1 MKFSDLTSERLTE
14 RPVDLMQRLKTKATK
29 TFGVGSSRT
38 QAQGKEVIEKGANIL
53 GKQFDKWVATQAD
66 PDNIP
71 VDAFLKFLEQ
81 TGFLKT
87 GKAFVDAVVKNK
99 ATEVSPEDEEQI
111 SSDPKV
117 AHINQKRAAQ

>member
-1 MKFSDLTSERLTE
+1 MRFSDLAGEKLTE
-14 RPVDLMQRLKTKATK
+14 RPVDLMQRLKTKAQK

-53 GKQFDKWVATQAD
+53 GKQFDKWVATQED
-66 PDNIP
+66 PNNIP

-87 GKAFVDAVVKNK
+87 GKALVAQAMKQKQPTQADDAE
-99 ATEVSPEDEEQI
+99 EV